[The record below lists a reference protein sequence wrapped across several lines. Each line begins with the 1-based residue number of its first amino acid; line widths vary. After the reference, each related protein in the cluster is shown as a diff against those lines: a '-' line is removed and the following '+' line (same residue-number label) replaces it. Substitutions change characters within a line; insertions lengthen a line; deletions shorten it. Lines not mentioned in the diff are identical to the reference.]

1 MWLPNLAVRTP
12 RAVGDHALS
21 AESAP
26 RGAGL
31 IPCRC
36 GDRGEVF
43 ASDVIM
49 AIKDAAVA
57 ELDDMPT
64 LLERC
69 QPGDAVTLTVWR
81 PGPQRKQPVVL
92 GNSE

>member
-1 MWLPNLAVRTP
+1 
-12 RAVGDHALS
+12 
-21 AESAP
+21 
-26 RGAGL
+26 
-31 IPCRC
+31 
-36 GDRGEVF
+36 
-43 ASDVIM
+43 M

-81 PGPQRKQPVVL
+81 PGPQRKQPLVL
-92 GNSE
+92 GNSAKC